1 MDYYGYQTA
10 STFQQEAVAFMAPP
24 PGMVEHP
31 TEAVGV
37 HSPSSEAASIPVA
50 KAADPFQMLE
60 AKMETMRNAIYA
72 WKGRAESLQN
82 TLSEREALAAAQQQQ
97 IQAMQE
103 EIARM
108 QLSLQQHQERIQ
120 YQEELLTEEQA
131 KSTAMEE
138 QGASYLLQLSEKEQ
152 LISDADA
159 KILTLEQLAIR
170 FEVQIQHMNSEQQQ
184 LESTLTSKDKHVAD
198 LEGYIALVEQENGA
212 LKQQLEQ
219 FTGANHQMLD
229 RLNTMLDR
237 FTGEA
242 DDTTFALPPSSGAG
256 MDLYGA
262 TAGHA

>member
-1 MDYYGYQTA
+1 M
-10 STFQQEAVAFMAPP
+10 M
-24 PGMVEHP
+24 EHP
-31 TEAVGV
+31 AEEVRV

-97 IQAMQE
+97 IEEMQE
-103 EIARM
+103 EIVRM
-108 QLSLQQHQERIQ
+108 QLALQQQQERVLHQENQ
-120 YQEELLTEEQA
+120 LAEEQH
-131 KSTAMEE
+131 KSAALEE
-138 QGASYLLQLSEKEQ
+138 QGASYLLQISEKEQ
-152 LISDADA
+152 QISEADA

-170 FEVQIQHMNSEQQQ
+170 FEVQIQHMSNEQQQ
-184 LESTLTSKDKHVAD
+184 LESTLTGKEKNIAD

-219 FTGANHQMLD
+219 FTGANHQMMD

-237 FTGEA
+237 FTSEA
-242 DDTTFALPPSSGAG
+242 DDTTFALPTNGGSG